1 LEQAEL
7 YAQAFEIAI
16 RSSLPIYDTLFIAL
30 AKARRVPL
38 ITSDPSQAEAARK
51 LGVEVELII

>member
-1 LEQAEL
+1 MEQAEL
-7 YAQAFEIAI
+7 YARAFEIAI
-16 RSSLPIYDTLFIAL
+16 RSSLPIYDALFIAL

-38 ITSDPSQAEAARK
+38 ITSDPSQAEATRK